1 MPSGVRRK
9 NADSSSA
16 AGRMPHHH
24 NDVFGLSLGKF
35 PHLGDPASGL
45 KLEEAISRRKRFH
58 KLNTGILNRYATARI

>member
-1 MPSGVRRK
+1 
-9 NADSSSA
+9 
-16 AGRMPHHH
+16 MPHHH

>member
-24 NDVFGLSLGKF
+24 NDVFGLSLGEF
-35 PHLGDPASGL
+35 PHLEDPTSGL
-45 KLEEAISRRKRFH
+45 KLEGAISRRKRFH
-58 KLNTGILNRYATARI
+58 KLNKGILNRYAMARI